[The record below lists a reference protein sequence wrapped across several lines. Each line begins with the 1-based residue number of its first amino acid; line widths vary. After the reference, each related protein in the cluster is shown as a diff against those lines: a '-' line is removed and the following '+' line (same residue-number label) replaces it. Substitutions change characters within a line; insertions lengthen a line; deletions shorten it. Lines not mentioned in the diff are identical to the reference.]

1 MASAEQVAL
10 AAAVLRAMAPQA
22 MVIWQEQIVI
32 LAAQV
37 AGAERT
43 RNVTAAS
50 ASIPQRAML
59 SAKPGWKGNLKNPLA
74 DSTKSSPMS
83 NAKYQRLAETQKAS
97 AMAKVVPDPAASVL
111 VPRAAVEAAVALVVA
126 AVEAPLAALP
136 DRRKPG
142 NLQSVE

>member
-1 MASAEQVAL
+1 VEWVASAERVAL
-10 AAAVLRAMAPQA
+10 AAAVLRAMAK
-22 MVIWQEQIVI
+22 WQEQIVI

-37 AGAERT
+37 AGAEQT
-43 RNVTAAS
+43 RNVTVVS
-50 ASIPQRAML
+50 ASIPQSAML
-59 SAKPGWKGNLKNPLA
+59 NAKPGSKGNLKNPLV

-97 AMAKVVPDPAASVL
+97 AMAKVVPDLAASVL
-111 VPRAAVEAAVALVVA
+111 VPRVVVAAALAAAAVEALLVV
-126 AVEAPLAALP
+126 LS

>member
-1 MASAEQVAL
+1 MASAERVAL
-10 AAAVLRAMAPQA
+10 AAAVLRAMAK
-22 MVIWQEQIVI
+22 WQEQIVI

-37 AGAERT
+37 AGAEQT
-43 RNVTAAS
+43 RNVTVVS

-59 SAKPGWKGNLKNPLA
+59 NAKPGSKGNLKNPLV

-97 AMAKVVPDPAASVL
+97 AMAKVVPDLAASVL
-111 VPRAAVEAAVALVVA
+111 VPRVVVAAAALAAGAVEALLVV
-126 AVEAPLAALP
+126 LS